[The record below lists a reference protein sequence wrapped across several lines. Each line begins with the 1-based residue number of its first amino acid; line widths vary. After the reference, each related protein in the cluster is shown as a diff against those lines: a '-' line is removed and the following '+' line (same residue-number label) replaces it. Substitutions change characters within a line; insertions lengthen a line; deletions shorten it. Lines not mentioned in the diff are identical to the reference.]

1 MISSTLTP
9 GIEKYLNRHVSGYF
23 SNDLDSFKKLSK
35 CTKGVLEDIKDDC
48 FLYNNQR
55 FKFFMPLPTW
65 ENIEMGD

>member
-9 GIEKYLNRHVSGYF
+9 GIEKYLGRTGFF

-35 CTKGVLEDIKDDC
+35 CTRGVLEDIKNDY

-65 ENIEMGD
+65 DLK

>member
-9 GIEKYLNRHVSGYF
+9 GIEKYLGKTGYF

-35 CTKGVLEDIKDDC
+35 CSRGVLEDIKDDC

-55 FKFFMPLPTW
+55 FKFFMPLPT
-65 ENIEMGD
+65 